1 MNIILIPCS
10 GSKIPGG
17 QTNSQPSKLSD
28 SLSPV
33 TFQKL
38 LNARQEIAAIL
49 GKDQSLGLGFKDG
62 DGEPKY
68 LPAFRRYQ
76 GLIYAHSNTSQ
87 LYPAF
92 KGRLIIISALY
103 GLLDGNDLIRNYELS
118 MKDSLPTGL
127 KVHTFWRHHEL
138 RDMLLEIIGGE
149 DAAEVHDLLSGH
161 YREALRPWPDSK
173 VKNYHPY
180 EYPGLGQ
187 GSSFARAKDLKRL
200 LSQ

>member
-1 MNIILIPCS
+1 MKIILIPCS

-17 QTNSQPSKLSD
+17 QTNSQPSKLAD
-28 SLSPV
+28 RLSPP

-38 LNARQEIAAIL
+38 VNARQEIAAIL
-49 GKDQSLGLGFKDG
+49 KKDQNHGLGFKDDNEG
-62 DGEPKY
+62 PKF

-76 GLIYAHSNTSQ
+76 GLIYAHSDTSR

-92 KGRLIIISALY
+92 KGRLVIVSALY

-118 MKDSLPTGL
+118 MKDTLPTGM
-127 KVHTFWRHHEL
+127 KVHTFWRRHEL
-138 RDMLLEIIGGE
+138 REILLEIIGWE